1 MRPRLLLVLCGCL
14 LALAAPSAESGRDTR
29 LFGRGSTLAPT
40 FACPSVMNPS
50 QPLIDVD
57 PDHWTIVRDILKKHI
72 PQYEVWAF
80 GSRATG
86 KAKTFSDL
94 DLAIITKHPI
104 PLQVSADLKN
114 AFSEIGRAHV

>member
-1 MRPRLLLVLCGCL
+1 
-14 LALAAPSAESGRDTR
+14 
-29 LFGRGSTLAPT
+29 
-40 FACPSVMNPS
+40 MNPS

-114 AFSEIGRAHV
+114 AFSESDLPWKVDVVDWASTQDSFRRIIERDKVTLQMPSSNNAP